1 MAHYVTSRVNEMIG
15 IQIGMVQQAA
25 RKLQMGND
33 IEVIKADVAELEKSI
48 SALKEILASVADH
61 A

>member
-1 MAHYVTSRVNEMIG
+1 MTHYVTSRVNEMIG

-33 IEVIKADVAELEKSI
+33 IEVIEADVAELEKSI
-48 SALKEILASVADH
+48 SALKEILASVPHH